1 MEKVKEEFL
10 ESIKSIQNDMNKIQQ
25 ELGAIALLKV
35 RKSNLISSFEELEE
49 RMADSRKLIVEEYG
63 DGTVNLDT
71 GEFTPV
77 EAEEVK

>member
-10 ESIKSIQNDMNKIQQ
+10 ESIKSIQTDMNKIQQ
-25 ELGAIALLKV
+25 ELGAIALLEV

>member
-1 MEKVKEEFL
+1 MEKVKKESL
-10 ESIKSIQNDMNKIQQ
+10 EPIKSIQTDMNKIQQ
-25 ELGAIALLKV
+25 ELGAISLLEA
-35 RKSNLISSFEELEE
+35 RKSTLISSHTELEE
-49 RMADSRKLIVEEYG
+49 KMAEARKVILEEHG

>member
-25 ELGAIALLKV
+25 ELGAIALLEV

>member
-1 MEKVKEEFL
+1 MEKVKKESL
-10 ESIKSIQNDMNKIQQ
+10 ESIKSIQTDMNKIQQ
-25 ELGAIALLKV
+25 ELGAISLLES
-35 RKSNLISSFEELEE
+35 RKSTLISSHTELEE
-49 RMADSRKLIVEEYG
+49 KMAEARKVILEEHG

>member
-1 MEKVKEEFL
+1 MEKIKKESL
-10 ESIKSIQNDMNKIQQ
+10 ESIKSIQTDMNKIQQ
-25 ELGAIALLKV
+25 ELGAISLLEA
-35 RKSNLISSFEELEE
+35 RKSTLRSSHTEREEKMAEARKVILEE
-49 RMADSRKLIVEEYG
+49 HG

>member
-25 ELGAIALLKV
+25 ELGAIALLKE
-35 RKSNLISSFEELEE
+35 RKSNLISSFKELEE

>member
-25 ELGAIALLKV
+25 ELGAIALLKM

>member
-1 MEKVKEEFL
+1 MEKVKKESL
-10 ESIKSIQNDMNKIQQ
+10 ESIKSIQTDMNKIQQ
-25 ELGAIALLKV
+25 ELGAISLLEA
-35 RKSNLISSFEELEE
+35 RKSTLISSHTELEE
-49 RMADSRKLIVEEYG
+49 KMAEARKVILEEHG

>member
-1 MEKVKEEFL
+1 MEKVKKESL
-10 ESIKSIQNDMNKIQQ
+10 ESIKSIQTDMNKIQQ
-25 ELGAIALLKV
+25 ELGAISLLEA
-35 RKSNLISSFEELEE
+35 RKSTLISSHTELEE
-49 RMADSRKLIVEEYG
+49 KMAEARKAILEEHG

>member
-1 MEKVKEEFL
+1 MEKVKKESL
-10 ESIKSIQNDMNKIQQ
+10 ESIKSIQTDMNKIQQ
-25 ELGAIALLKV
+25 ELGAISLLES
-35 RKSNLISSFEELEE
+35 RKSTLISSHTELEKK
-49 RMADSRKLIVEEYG
+49 MAEARKVILEEHG

>member
-1 MEKVKEEFL
+1 MEKIKKESL
-10 ESIKSIQNDMNKIQQ
+10 ESIKSIQTDMNKIQQ
-25 ELGAIALLKV
+25 ELGAISLLEA
-35 RKSNLISSFEELEE
+35 RKSTLISSHTELEE
-49 RMADSRKLIVEEYG
+49 KMAEARKAILEEHG

>member
-1 MEKVKEEFL
+1 MEKIKEESI
-10 ESIKSIQNDMNKIQQ
+10 EKIKSIQTEMNKIQQ
-25 ELGAIALLKV
+25 ELGAISLLEA
-35 RKSNLISSFEELEE
+35 RKAMLVASHVEFEEKMAEE
-49 RMADSRKLIVEEYG
+49 RKLILEEHG

>member
-1 MEKVKEEFL
+1 MEKIKKESL
-10 ESIKSIQNDMNKIQQ
+10 ESIKSIQTDMNKIQQ
-25 ELGAIALLKV
+25 ELGAISLLEA
-35 RKSNLISSFEELEE
+35 RKSTLISSHTELEE
-49 RMADSRKLIVEEYG
+49 KMAEARKVILEEHG

>member
-1 MEKVKEEFL
+1 MEKVKKESL
-10 ESIKSIQNDMNKIQQ
+10 ESIKSIQTDMNKIQQ
-25 ELGAIALLKV
+25 ELGAISLLES
-35 RKSNLISSFEELEE
+35 RKSTLISSHTELEE
-49 RMADSRKLIVEEYG
+49 KMAETRKVILEEHG